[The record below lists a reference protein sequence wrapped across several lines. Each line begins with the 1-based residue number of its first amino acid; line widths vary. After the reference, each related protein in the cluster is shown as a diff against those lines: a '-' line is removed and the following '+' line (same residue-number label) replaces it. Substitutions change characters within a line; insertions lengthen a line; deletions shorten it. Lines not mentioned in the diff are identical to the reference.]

1 MVIEFPERRKW
12 LTYGVGRGCDRHG
25 NARNDEDSICDRK
38 FQRKM
43 EESTGRAGSGEVGL
57 AEDVYPDDKSLEGD
71 VYENE
76 EEF

>member
-1 MVIEFPERRKW
+1 MEP
-12 LTYGVGRGCDRHG
+12 GRGCDRHG
-25 NARNDEDSICDRK
+25 DARNDEDGICDRK